1 MKYILSCTCPFLNC
15 HLRHDKETGS
25 DLCPAVVSEIV
36 LGDAPV
42 NYWPIF
48 SLSLVKIWEAF
59 AKVNLV
65 QFFPGSY
72 VENRPFL
79 HSCKQRHQLEAWV
92 DKIHW
97 FVWNCPPERQPHFFM
112 LAHWSGMGERS
123 IAIFCYQLLCSAKVW
138 FYFSPTWATLLTDT
152 VLLSLQKSLGTGMG
166 GQSVEDLERVI
177 AAMRRVVE
185 RLQGEN
191 DQLKKTVGSGGPQ
204 YGEVIKENKRLKVI

>member
-1 MKYILSCTCPFLNC
+1 M
-15 HLRHDKETGS
+15 R
-25 DLCPAVVSEIV
+25 
-36 LGDAPV
+36 
-42 NYWPIF
+42 
-48 SLSLVKIWEAF
+48 
-59 AKVNLV
+59 
-65 QFFPGSY
+65 
-72 VENRPFL
+72 
-79 HSCKQRHQLEAWV
+79 
-92 DKIHW
+92 
-97 FVWNCPPERQPHFFM
+97 
-112 LAHWSGMGERS
+112 ERS

-204 YGEVIKENKRLKVI
+204 YGEVIKENKRLKVIYGDARSKGWRISLLLMLRLQCHIFSLFVRSVKKAYFHTDTKVSFNEHVCHLN

>member
-1 MKYILSCTCPFLNC
+1 MQEYVEILKAELDASKKREKARKVMKYILSCTCPFLNC

-48 SLSLVKIWEAF
+48 SLSLVKILEAF

-92 DKIHW
+92 DKIH
-97 FVWNCPPERQPHFFM
+97 
-112 LAHWSGMGERS
+112 
-123 IAIFCYQLLCSAKVW
+123 
-138 FYFSPTWATLLTDT
+138 
-152 VLLSLQKSLGTGMG
+152 
-166 GQSVEDLERVI
+166 
-177 AAMRRVVE
+177 
-185 RLQGEN
+185 
-191 DQLKKTVGSGGPQ
+191 
-204 YGEVIKENKRLKVI
+204 

>member
-42 NYWPIF
+42 NNWPIF
-48 SLSLVKIWEAF
+48 SLSLVKILEAF

-112 LAHWSGMGERS
+112 FAPWSGTPEGLLVSFVISYFVQPKCGFISAQLGQLSWLMRCFHLFRRAWVLVWVVRAWKTWSEWLLPWGE
-123 IAIFCYQLLCSAKVW
+123 
-138 FYFSPTWATLLTDT
+138 
-152 VLLSLQKSLGTGMG
+152 
-166 GQSVEDLERVI
+166 
-177 AAMRRVVE
+177 
-185 RLQGEN
+185 
-191 DQLKKTVGSGGPQ
+191 
-204 YGEVIKENKRLKVI
+204 